1 MEADAAATVVGVCAC
16 GYGDV
21 DCWLV
26 LQRGLSA
33 VCSRLFEVLA

>member
-1 MEADAAATVVGVCAC
+1 MEADAAATVVV
-16 GYGDV
+16 DV